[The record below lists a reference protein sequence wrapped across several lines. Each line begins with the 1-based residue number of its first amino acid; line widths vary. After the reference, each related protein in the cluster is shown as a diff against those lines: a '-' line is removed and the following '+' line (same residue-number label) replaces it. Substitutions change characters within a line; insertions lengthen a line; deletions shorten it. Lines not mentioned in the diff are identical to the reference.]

1 MLTKL
6 GKTFTARSN
15 EFRYNEIVRRAILDS
30 EADRKDGLTTA
41 PTKKLERLIAK
52 AQKAGAPEYSIDILR
67 EELQRRLRDG
77 TAFKRCY
84 AR

>member
-6 GKTFTARSN
+6 GKVFTDRSN
-15 EFRYNEIVRRAILDS
+15 GFRYNEIVRRTILDS

-52 AQKAGAPEYSIDILR
+52 AQYAGAPPHSIAILR
-67 EELQRRLRDG
+67 EELQRRLKDG